1 MLDKCL
7 AQLLKEEQF
16 QAVLG
21 LLEQK
26 DVVAVLPT
34 GFGKS
39 LIHQLFAAVKLYLY
53 GTKITNVYTEST
65 YPIVI

>member
-1 MLDKCL
+1 MESVLDNCL
-7 AQLLKEEQF
+7 APFSSKDVLKDEQR

-26 DVVAVLPT
+26 DVLVVLPT

-39 LIHQLFAAVKLYLY
+39 LI
-53 GTKITNVYTEST
+53 
-65 YPIVI
+65 